1 MKSGLFIL
9 IVCLLFPAYVCAD
22 TSKHALEENRK
33 LLHSLD
39 SLLEQQDLFV
49 RVKEERIK
57 QLKMQYSRV
66 KDVKELYA
74 MNRMVYLEYRVY
86 DADSALH
93 YINKNIQLAQQTNN
107 RTWEVVSL
115 LEQSFVLTSSG
126 LLTEALKAVS
136 DIQPEELPQNL
147 RSEYFGRLCT
157 LYSRLRDYSSENS
170 QLSEHYNNL
179 QKAFR
184 DSVYLTATPD
194 ELRYWNCRAWL
205 YLGTPEIE
213 PVKQAFEENKQTL
226 SNDSRKYSIA
236 TYNLSAIYRSE
247 NNESKYL
254 ENLILSAMAD
264 IRSVNGDIGSLQE
277 IAEYLFKHGEID
289 RAYNYIL
296 YCSQKAMLFHNR
308 VRIVKMSHL
317 QNQIYKAYQEQSRT
331 QQKRLQASLIA
342 VSFLFLVLIGAFLFI
357 RKQMRRLK
365 EANLKLD
372 STNQKLS
379 VNMDALSTAH
389 QRLEEVNMQLKDL
402 NTQLQEVNDQLR
414 ESNYVK
420 EEYIGYVFN
429 ICSTYISKLEEFRKN
444 INRKL
449 KVGQIEDV
457 KAITDSSATASN
469 ELKEFYQNFD
479 TIFLHLYPDFVG
491 DFNALLLP
499 EERIELKEG
508 ELLNTELRIHALIRL
523 GITDS
528 VKIADF
534 LHCSAQTVYNNRL
547 RTRNKIHYPERR
559 FYKCS
564 EKARKIQSVSPAL
577 YYRFHLKS
585 LLPSLSFSENN
596 TNNQAF
602 IHFNSLLRLFTSQSK
617 QPLLRI
623 PLPQRSKLKTYVN
636 Y

>member
-247 NNESKYL
+247 NNDSKYL

-389 QRLEEVNMQLKDL
+389 QRLEEANMQLKDL

-449 KVGQIEDV
+449 KVGQLEDV
-457 KAITDSSATASN
+457 KAMTDSSATASN

-547 RTRNKIHYPERR
+547 RTRNKSIIPKED
-559 FYKCS
+559 FINAVKKLGKYK
-564 EKARKIQSVSPAL
+564 A
-577 YYRFHLKS
+577 
-585 LLPSLSFSENN
+585 
-596 TNNQAF
+596 
-602 IHFNSLLRLFTSQSK
+602 
-617 QPLLRI
+617 
-623 PLPQRSKLKTYVN
+623 
-636 Y
+636 

>member
-365 EANLKLD
+365 EANLQLD

-457 KAITDSSATASN
+457 KAMTDSSATASN

-547 RTRNKIHYPERR
+547 RTRNKSIIPKED
-559 FYKCS
+559 FINAVKKLGKYK
-564 EKARKIQSVSPAL
+564 A
-577 YYRFHLKS
+577 
-585 LLPSLSFSENN
+585 
-596 TNNQAF
+596 
-602 IHFNSLLRLFTSQSK
+602 
-617 QPLLRI
+617 
-623 PLPQRSKLKTYVN
+623 
-636 Y
+636 

>member
-147 RSEYFGRLCT
+147 RSEYFGRLCI

-389 QRLEEVNMQLKDL
+389 QRLEEVNIQLKDL

-457 KAITDSSATASN
+457 KAMTDSSATASN

-479 TIFLHLYPDFVG
+479 TIFLHLYPDFVD

-547 RTRNKIHYPERR
+547 RTRNKSIIPKED
-559 FYKCS
+559 FINAVKKLGKYK
-564 EKARKIQSVSPAL
+564 A
-577 YYRFHLKS
+577 
-585 LLPSLSFSENN
+585 
-596 TNNQAF
+596 
-602 IHFNSLLRLFTSQSK
+602 
-617 QPLLRI
+617 
-623 PLPQRSKLKTYVN
+623 
-636 Y
+636 

>member
-205 YLGTPEIE
+205 YMGTPEIE

-247 NNESKYL
+247 N
-254 ENLILSAMAD
+254 
-264 IRSVNGDIGSLQE
+264 
-277 IAEYLFKHGEID
+277 
-289 RAYNYIL
+289 NYIL

-389 QRLEEVNMQLKDL
+389 QRLEEVNIQLKDL

-457 KAITDSSATASN
+457 KAMTDSSATASN

-547 RTRNKIHYPERR
+547 RTRNKSIIPKED
-559 FYKCS
+559 FINAVKKLGKYK
-564 EKARKIQSVSPAL
+564 A
-577 YYRFHLKS
+577 
-585 LLPSLSFSENN
+585 
-596 TNNQAF
+596 
-602 IHFNSLLRLFTSQSK
+602 
-617 QPLLRI
+617 
-623 PLPQRSKLKTYVN
+623 
-636 Y
+636 

>member
-205 YLGTPEIE
+205 YMGTPEIE

-342 VSFLFLVLIGAFLFI
+342 VSFLFLVLIGALLFI

-365 EANLKLD
+365 EAYLKLD

-457 KAITDSSATASN
+457 KAMTDSSATASN

-547 RTRNKIHYPERR
+547 RTRNKSIIPKED
-559 FYKCS
+559 FINAVKKLGKYK
-564 EKARKIQSVSPAL
+564 A
-577 YYRFHLKS
+577 
-585 LLPSLSFSENN
+585 
-596 TNNQAF
+596 
-602 IHFNSLLRLFTSQSK
+602 
-617 QPLLRI
+617 
-623 PLPQRSKLKTYVN
+623 
-636 Y
+636 

>member
-179 QKAFR
+179 QKTFR

-547 RTRNKIHYPERR
+547 RTRNKSIIPKED
-559 FYKCS
+559 FINAVKKLGKYK
-564 EKARKIQSVSPAL
+564 A
-577 YYRFHLKS
+577 
-585 LLPSLSFSENN
+585 
-596 TNNQAF
+596 
-602 IHFNSLLRLFTSQSK
+602 
-617 QPLLRI
+617 
-623 PLPQRSKLKTYVN
+623 
-636 Y
+636 

>member
-317 QNQIYKAYQEQSRT
+317 QNQVYKAYQEQSRT

-457 KAITDSSATASN
+457 KAMTDSSTTASN

-547 RTRNKIHYPERR
+547 RTRNKSIIPKED
-559 FYKCS
+559 FINAVKKLGKYK
-564 EKARKIQSVSPAL
+564 A
-577 YYRFHLKS
+577 
-585 LLPSLSFSENN
+585 
-596 TNNQAF
+596 
-602 IHFNSLLRLFTSQSK
+602 
-617 QPLLRI
+617 
-623 PLPQRSKLKTYVN
+623 
-636 Y
+636 

>member
-205 YLGTPEIE
+205 YMGTPEIE

-389 QRLEEVNMQLKDL
+389 QRLEEVNIQLKDL
-402 NTQLQEVNDQLR
+402 NTQLQEVNDELR

-457 KAITDSSATASN
+457 KAMTDSSATASN

-547 RTRNKIHYPERR
+547 RTRNKSIIPKED
-559 FYKCS
+559 FINAVKKLGKYK
-564 EKARKIQSVSPAL
+564 A
-577 YYRFHLKS
+577 
-585 LLPSLSFSENN
+585 
-596 TNNQAF
+596 
-602 IHFNSLLRLFTSQSK
+602 
-617 QPLLRI
+617 
-623 PLPQRSKLKTYVN
+623 
-636 Y
+636 

>member
-247 NNESKYL
+247 NNDSKYL

-365 EANLKLD
+365 EANLKLV

-449 KVGQIEDV
+449 KVGQLEDV
-457 KAITDSSATASN
+457 KAMTDSSATASN

-547 RTRNKIHYPERR
+547 RTRNKSIIPKED
-559 FYKCS
+559 FINAVKKLGKYK
-564 EKARKIQSVSPAL
+564 A
-577 YYRFHLKS
+577 
-585 LLPSLSFSENN
+585 
-596 TNNQAF
+596 
-602 IHFNSLLRLFTSQSK
+602 
-617 QPLLRI
+617 
-623 PLPQRSKLKTYVN
+623 
-636 Y
+636 

>member
-226 SNDSRKYSIA
+226 SNDSHKYSIA

-457 KAITDSSATASN
+457 KAMTDSSATASN

-547 RTRNKIHYPERR
+547 RTRNKSIIPKED
-559 FYKCS
+559 FINAVKKLGKYK
-564 EKARKIQSVSPAL
+564 A
-577 YYRFHLKS
+577 
-585 LLPSLSFSENN
+585 
-596 TNNQAF
+596 
-602 IHFNSLLRLFTSQSK
+602 
-617 QPLLRI
+617 
-623 PLPQRSKLKTYVN
+623 
-636 Y
+636 

>member
-49 RVKEERIK
+49 RVKEERIQ

-74 MNRMVYLEYRVY
+74 MNRMIYLEYRVY

-93 YINKNIQLAQQTNN
+93 YINKNIQLAQQTDN

-289 RAYNYIL
+289 CAYNYIL

-457 KAITDSSATASN
+457 KAMTDSSATASN

-491 DFNALLLP
+491 DFNALLIP

-547 RTRNKIHYPERR
+547 RTRNKSIIPKED
-559 FYKCS
+559 FINAVKKLGKYK
-564 EKARKIQSVSPAL
+564 A
-577 YYRFHLKS
+577 
-585 LLPSLSFSENN
+585 
-596 TNNQAF
+596 
-602 IHFNSLLRLFTSQSK
+602 
-617 QPLLRI
+617 
-623 PLPQRSKLKTYVN
+623 
-636 Y
+636 

>member
-179 QKAFR
+179 QKTFR

-342 VSFLFLVLIGAFLFI
+342 VSFLFLVLIGALLFI

-479 TIFLHLYPDFVG
+479 TIFLHLYPDFVD

-547 RTRNKIHYPERR
+547 RTRNKSIISKED
-559 FYKCS
+559 FINAVKKLGKYK
-564 EKARKIQSVSPAL
+564 A
-577 YYRFHLKS
+577 
-585 LLPSLSFSENN
+585 
-596 TNNQAF
+596 
-602 IHFNSLLRLFTSQSK
+602 
-617 QPLLRI
+617 
-623 PLPQRSKLKTYVN
+623 
-636 Y
+636 

>member
-429 ICSTYISKLEEFRKN
+429 ICSTYISKLEEFRKS

-457 KAITDSSATASN
+457 KTMTDSSATASN

-547 RTRNKIHYPERR
+547 RTRNKSIIPKED
-559 FYKCS
+559 FINAVKKLGKYK
-564 EKARKIQSVSPAL
+564 A
-577 YYRFHLKS
+577 
-585 LLPSLSFSENN
+585 
-596 TNNQAF
+596 
-602 IHFNSLLRLFTSQSK
+602 
-617 QPLLRI
+617 
-623 PLPQRSKLKTYVN
+623 
-636 Y
+636 

>member
-9 IVCLLFPAYVCAD
+9 IVCLLFPTYVCAD

-93 YINKNIQLAQQTNN
+93 YINKNIQLAQQTDN

-389 QRLEEVNMQLKDL
+389 QRLEEANMQLKDL

-420 EEYIGYVFN
+420 EKYIGYVFN

-547 RTRNKIHYPERR
+547 RTRNKSIIPKED
-559 FYKCS
+559 FINAVKKLGKYK
-564 EKARKIQSVSPAL
+564 A
-577 YYRFHLKS
+577 
-585 LLPSLSFSENN
+585 
-596 TNNQAF
+596 
-602 IHFNSLLRLFTSQSK
+602 
-617 QPLLRI
+617 
-623 PLPQRSKLKTYVN
+623 
-636 Y
+636 

>member
-9 IVCLLFPAYVCAD
+9 IVCLLFPTYVCAD

-389 QRLEEVNMQLKDL
+389 QRLEEANMQLKDL

-457 KAITDSSATASN
+457 KAMTDSSATASN

-479 TIFLHLYPDFVG
+479 TIFLHLYPDFVS

-547 RTRNKIHYPERR
+547 RTRNKSIIPKED
-559 FYKCS
+559 FINAVKKLGKYK
-564 EKARKIQSVSPAL
+564 A
-577 YYRFHLKS
+577 
-585 LLPSLSFSENN
+585 
-596 TNNQAF
+596 
-602 IHFNSLLRLFTSQSK
+602 
-617 QPLLRI
+617 
-623 PLPQRSKLKTYVN
+623 
-636 Y
+636 

>member
-457 KAITDSSATASN
+457 KAMTDSSATASN

-547 RTRNKIHYPERR
+547 RIRNKSIIPKED
-559 FYKCS
+559 FINAVKKLGKYK
-564 EKARKIQSVSPAL
+564 A
-577 YYRFHLKS
+577 
-585 LLPSLSFSENN
+585 
-596 TNNQAF
+596 
-602 IHFNSLLRLFTSQSK
+602 
-617 QPLLRI
+617 
-623 PLPQRSKLKTYVN
+623 
-636 Y
+636 

>member
-9 IVCLLFPAYVCAD
+9 IVCLLFPAYACAD

-49 RVKEERIK
+49 RVKEERIQ

-74 MNRMVYLEYRVY
+74 MNRMIYLEYRVY

-93 YINKNIQLAQQTNN
+93 YINKNIQLAQQTDN

-342 VSFLFLVLIGAFLFI
+342 VSFLFLVLIGALLFI

-429 ICSTYISKLEEFRKN
+429 ICSTYISKLEEFRKS

-457 KAITDSSATASN
+457 KAMTDSSATASN

-547 RTRNKIHYPERR
+547 RTRNKSIIPKED
-559 FYKCS
+559 FINAVKKLGKYK
-564 EKARKIQSVSPAL
+564 A
-577 YYRFHLKS
+577 
-585 LLPSLSFSENN
+585 
-596 TNNQAF
+596 
-602 IHFNSLLRLFTSQSK
+602 
-617 QPLLRI
+617 
-623 PLPQRSKLKTYVN
+623 
-636 Y
+636 

>member
-205 YLGTPEIE
+205 YMGTPEIE

-389 QRLEEVNMQLKDL
+389 QRLEEVNIQLQDL

-457 KAITDSSATASN
+457 KAMTDSSATASN

-547 RTRNKIHYPERR
+547 RTRNKSIIPKED
-559 FYKCS
+559 FINAVKKLGKYK
-564 EKARKIQSVSPAL
+564 A
-577 YYRFHLKS
+577 
-585 LLPSLSFSENN
+585 
-596 TNNQAF
+596 
-602 IHFNSLLRLFTSQSK
+602 
-617 QPLLRI
+617 
-623 PLPQRSKLKTYVN
+623 
-636 Y
+636 

>member
-1 MKSGLFIL
+1 MKSDLFIL
-9 IVCLLFPAYVCAD
+9 IICLLFPAYACAD

-247 NNESKYL
+247 NNDSKYL

-457 KAITDSSATASN
+457 KAMTDSSATASN

-479 TIFLHLYPDFVG
+479 TIFLHLYPDFVS

-547 RTRNKIHYPERR
+547 RTRNKSIIPKED
-559 FYKCS
+559 FINAVKKLGKYK
-564 EKARKIQSVSPAL
+564 A
-577 YYRFHLKS
+577 
-585 LLPSLSFSENN
+585 
-596 TNNQAF
+596 
-602 IHFNSLLRLFTSQSK
+602 
-617 QPLLRI
+617 
-623 PLPQRSKLKTYVN
+623 
-636 Y
+636 

>member
-9 IVCLLFPAYVCAD
+9 IICLLFPAYVCAD

-247 NNESKYL
+247 NNDSKYL

-357 RKQMRRLK
+357 RKQMHRLK

-449 KVGQIEDV
+449 KVGQLEDV
-457 KAITDSSATASN
+457 KAMTDSSATASN

-479 TIFLHLYPDFVG
+479 TIFLHLYPDFVD

-547 RTRNKIHYPERR
+547 RTRNKSIIPKED
-559 FYKCS
+559 FINAVKKLGKYK
-564 EKARKIQSVSPAL
+564 A
-577 YYRFHLKS
+577 
-585 LLPSLSFSENN
+585 
-596 TNNQAF
+596 
-602 IHFNSLLRLFTSQSK
+602 
-617 QPLLRI
+617 
-623 PLPQRSKLKTYVN
+623 
-636 Y
+636 

>member
-457 KAITDSSATASN
+457 KAMTDSSATASN
-469 ELKEFYQNFD
+469 ELKEFYQNSD
-479 TIFLHLYPDFVG
+479 TIFLHLYPDFVS

-547 RTRNKIHYPERR
+547 RTRNKSIIPKED
-559 FYKCS
+559 FINAVKKLGKYK
-564 EKARKIQSVSPAL
+564 A
-577 YYRFHLKS
+577 
-585 LLPSLSFSENN
+585 
-596 TNNQAF
+596 
-602 IHFNSLLRLFTSQSK
+602 
-617 QPLLRI
+617 
-623 PLPQRSKLKTYVN
+623 
-636 Y
+636 

>member
-205 YLGTPEIE
+205 YLGTPKIE

-317 QNQIYKAYQEQSRT
+317 QNQINKAYQEQSRT
-331 QQKRLQASLIA
+331 QQKCLQASLIA

-457 KAITDSSATASN
+457 KAMTDSSATASN

-547 RTRNKIHYPERR
+547 RTRNKSIIPKED
-559 FYKCS
+559 FINAVKKLGKYK
-564 EKARKIQSVSPAL
+564 A
-577 YYRFHLKS
+577 
-585 LLPSLSFSENN
+585 
-596 TNNQAF
+596 
-602 IHFNSLLRLFTSQSK
+602 
-617 QPLLRI
+617 
-623 PLPQRSKLKTYVN
+623 
-636 Y
+636 

>member
-205 YLGTPEIE
+205 YMGTPEIE

-389 QRLEEVNMQLKDL
+389 QRLEEVNIQLKDL

-457 KAITDSSATASN
+457 KAMTDSSATASN

-479 TIFLHLYPDFVG
+479 AIFLHLYPDFVG

-547 RTRNKIHYPERR
+547 RTRNKSIIPKED
-559 FYKCS
+559 FINAVKKLGKYK
-564 EKARKIQSVSPAL
+564 A
-577 YYRFHLKS
+577 
-585 LLPSLSFSENN
+585 
-596 TNNQAF
+596 
-602 IHFNSLLRLFTSQSK
+602 
-617 QPLLRI
+617 
-623 PLPQRSKLKTYVN
+623 
-636 Y
+636 

>member
-342 VSFLFLVLIGAFLFI
+342 VSFLFLVLIGALLFI

-389 QRLEEVNMQLKDL
+389 QRLEEVNIQLKDL

-457 KAITDSSATASN
+457 KAMTDSSATASN

-547 RTRNKIHYPERR
+547 RTRNKSIIPKED
-559 FYKCS
+559 FINAVKKLGKYK
-564 EKARKIQSVSPAL
+564 A
-577 YYRFHLKS
+577 
-585 LLPSLSFSENN
+585 
-596 TNNQAF
+596 
-602 IHFNSLLRLFTSQSK
+602 
-617 QPLLRI
+617 
-623 PLPQRSKLKTYVN
+623 
-636 Y
+636 

>member
-9 IVCLLFPAYVCAD
+9 IVCLLFPAYACAD

-49 RVKEERIK
+49 RVKEKRIK

-389 QRLEEVNMQLKDL
+389 QRLEEVNIQLKDL

-457 KAITDSSATASN
+457 KAMTDSSATASN

-547 RTRNKIHYPERR
+547 RTRNKSIIPKED
-559 FYKCS
+559 FINAVKKLGKYK
-564 EKARKIQSVSPAL
+564 A
-577 YYRFHLKS
+577 
-585 LLPSLSFSENN
+585 
-596 TNNQAF
+596 
-602 IHFNSLLRLFTSQSK
+602 
-617 QPLLRI
+617 
-623 PLPQRSKLKTYVN
+623 
-636 Y
+636 

>member
-389 QRLEEVNMQLKDL
+389 QPLEEVNMQLKDL

-547 RTRNKIHYPERR
+547 RTRNKSIIPKED
-559 FYKCS
+559 FINAVKKLGKYK
-564 EKARKIQSVSPAL
+564 A
-577 YYRFHLKS
+577 
-585 LLPSLSFSENN
+585 
-596 TNNQAF
+596 
-602 IHFNSLLRLFTSQSK
+602 
-617 QPLLRI
+617 
-623 PLPQRSKLKTYVN
+623 
-636 Y
+636 

>member
-317 QNQIYKAYQEQSRT
+317 QNQIYKAYQEQNRT

-429 ICSTYISKLEEFRKN
+429 ICSTYISKLEEFRKS

-457 KAITDSSATASN
+457 KAMTDSSATASN

-547 RTRNKIHYPERR
+547 RTRNKSIIPKED
-559 FYKCS
+559 FINAVKKLGKYK
-564 EKARKIQSVSPAL
+564 A
-577 YYRFHLKS
+577 
-585 LLPSLSFSENN
+585 
-596 TNNQAF
+596 
-602 IHFNSLLRLFTSQSK
+602 
-617 QPLLRI
+617 
-623 PLPQRSKLKTYVN
+623 
-636 Y
+636 

>member
-342 VSFLFLVLIGAFLFI
+342 VSFLFLVLIGALLFI

-420 EEYIGYVFN
+420 EEYIGYVLN

-479 TIFLHLYPDFVG
+479 TIFLHLYPDFVD

-547 RTRNKIHYPERR
+547 RTRNKSIISKED
-559 FYKCS
+559 FINAVKKLGKYK
-564 EKARKIQSVSPAL
+564 A
-577 YYRFHLKS
+577 
-585 LLPSLSFSENN
+585 
-596 TNNQAF
+596 
-602 IHFNSLLRLFTSQSK
+602 
-617 QPLLRI
+617 
-623 PLPQRSKLKTYVN
+623 
-636 Y
+636 

>member
-9 IVCLLFPAYVCAD
+9 IVCLLFPTYVCAD

-93 YINKNIQLAQQTNN
+93 YINKNIQLAQQTDN

-205 YLGTPEIE
+205 YMGTPEIE

-389 QRLEEVNMQLKDL
+389 QRLEEVNIQLKDL

-457 KAITDSSATASN
+457 KAMTDSSATASN

-547 RTRNKIHYPERR
+547 RTRNKSIIPKED
-559 FYKCS
+559 FINAVKKLGKYK
-564 EKARKIQSVSPAL
+564 A
-577 YYRFHLKS
+577 
-585 LLPSLSFSENN
+585 
-596 TNNQAF
+596 
-602 IHFNSLLRLFTSQSK
+602 
-617 QPLLRI
+617 
-623 PLPQRSKLKTYVN
+623 
-636 Y
+636 

>member
-49 RVKEERIK
+49 RVKEKRIK

-86 DADSALH
+86 VADSALH

-205 YLGTPEIE
+205 YMGTPEIE
-213 PVKQAFEENKQTL
+213 PVKQAFEENKHTL

-389 QRLEEVNMQLKDL
+389 QRLEEVNIQLKDL

-457 KAITDSSATASN
+457 KAMTDSSATASN

-547 RTRNKIHYPERR
+547 RTRNKSIIPKED
-559 FYKCS
+559 FINAVKKLGKYK
-564 EKARKIQSVSPAL
+564 A
-577 YYRFHLKS
+577 
-585 LLPSLSFSENN
+585 
-596 TNNQAF
+596 
-602 IHFNSLLRLFTSQSK
+602 
-617 QPLLRI
+617 
-623 PLPQRSKLKTYVN
+623 
-636 Y
+636 

>member
-9 IVCLLFPAYVCAD
+9 IVCLLFPAYVFAD

-49 RVKEERIK
+49 RVKEERIQ

-74 MNRMVYLEYRVY
+74 MNRMIYLEYRVY

-136 DIQPEELPQNL
+136 DIRPEELPQNL

-157 LYSRLRDYSSENS
+157 LYSRLRDYSSENF
-170 QLSEHYNNL
+170 QLSEYYNDL

-429 ICSTYISKLEEFRKN
+429 ICSTYISRLEEFRKN

-457 KAITDSSATASN
+457 KAMTDSSATASN

-547 RTRNKIHYPERR
+547 RTRNKSIIPKED
-559 FYKCS
+559 FINAVKKLGKYK
-564 EKARKIQSVSPAL
+564 A
-577 YYRFHLKS
+577 
-585 LLPSLSFSENN
+585 
-596 TNNQAF
+596 
-602 IHFNSLLRLFTSQSK
+602 
-617 QPLLRI
+617 
-623 PLPQRSKLKTYVN
+623 
-636 Y
+636 

>member
-457 KAITDSSATASN
+457 KAMTDSSATASN

-534 LHCSAQTVYNNRL
+534 LHWSAQTVYNNRL
-547 RTRNKIHYPERR
+547 RTRNKSIIPKED
-559 FYKCS
+559 FINAVKKLGKYK
-564 EKARKIQSVSPAL
+564 A
-577 YYRFHLKS
+577 
-585 LLPSLSFSENN
+585 
-596 TNNQAF
+596 
-602 IHFNSLLRLFTSQSK
+602 
-617 QPLLRI
+617 
-623 PLPQRSKLKTYVN
+623 
-636 Y
+636 

>member
-254 ENLILSAMAD
+254 ENLILSAMAY

-317 QNQIYKAYQEQSRT
+317 QNQIYKAYQEQNRT

-372 STNQKLS
+372 NTNQKLS

-547 RTRNKIHYPERR
+547 RTRNKSIISKED
-559 FYKCS
+559 FINAVKKLGKYK
-564 EKARKIQSVSPAL
+564 A
-577 YYRFHLKS
+577 
-585 LLPSLSFSENN
+585 
-596 TNNQAF
+596 
-602 IHFNSLLRLFTSQSK
+602 
-617 QPLLRI
+617 
-623 PLPQRSKLKTYVN
+623 
-636 Y
+636 

>member
-9 IVCLLFPAYVCAD
+9 IICLLFPAYVCAD

-93 YINKNIQLAQQTNN
+93 YINKNIQLAQQTDN

-389 QRLEEVNMQLKDL
+389 QRLEEANMQLKDL

-534 LHCSAQTVYNNRL
+534 LHCSPQTVYNNRL
-547 RTRNKIHYPERR
+547 RTRNKSIIPKED
-559 FYKCS
+559 FINAVKKLGKYK
-564 EKARKIQSVSPAL
+564 A
-577 YYRFHLKS
+577 
-585 LLPSLSFSENN
+585 
-596 TNNQAF
+596 
-602 IHFNSLLRLFTSQSK
+602 
-617 QPLLRI
+617 
-623 PLPQRSKLKTYVN
+623 
-636 Y
+636 

>member
-9 IVCLLFPAYVCAD
+9 IVCLLFHAYVCAD

-372 STNQKLS
+372 NTNQKLS

-547 RTRNKIHYPERR
+547 RTRNKSIIPKED
-559 FYKCS
+559 FINAVKKLGKYK
-564 EKARKIQSVSPAL
+564 A
-577 YYRFHLKS
+577 
-585 LLPSLSFSENN
+585 
-596 TNNQAF
+596 
-602 IHFNSLLRLFTSQSK
+602 
-617 QPLLRI
+617 
-623 PLPQRSKLKTYVN
+623 
-636 Y
+636 

>member
-357 RKQMRRLK
+357 RKQMRQLK

-457 KAITDSSATASN
+457 KAMTDSSATASN

-547 RTRNKIHYPERR
+547 RTRNKSIIPKED
-559 FYKCS
+559 FINAVKKLGKYK
-564 EKARKIQSVSPAL
+564 A
-577 YYRFHLKS
+577 
-585 LLPSLSFSENN
+585 
-596 TNNQAF
+596 
-602 IHFNSLLRLFTSQSK
+602 
-617 QPLLRI
+617 
-623 PLPQRSKLKTYVN
+623 
-636 Y
+636 

>member
-308 VRIVKMSHL
+308 IRIVKMSHL
-317 QNQIYKAYQEQSRT
+317 QNQIYKAYQEQNRT

-357 RKQMRRLK
+357 RKQMHRLK

-457 KAITDSSATASN
+457 KAMTDSSATASN

-547 RTRNKIHYPERR
+547 RTRNKSIIPKED
-559 FYKCS
+559 FINAVKKLGKYK
-564 EKARKIQSVSPAL
+564 A
-577 YYRFHLKS
+577 
-585 LLPSLSFSENN
+585 
-596 TNNQAF
+596 
-602 IHFNSLLRLFTSQSK
+602 
-617 QPLLRI
+617 
-623 PLPQRSKLKTYVN
+623 
-636 Y
+636 

>member
-107 RTWEVVSL
+107 RTWEMVSL

-247 NNESKYL
+247 NNDSKYL

-449 KVGQIEDV
+449 KVGQLEDV
-457 KAITDSSATASN
+457 KAMTDSSATASN

-547 RTRNKIHYPERR
+547 RTRNKSIIPKED
-559 FYKCS
+559 FINAVKKLGKYK
-564 EKARKIQSVSPAL
+564 A
-577 YYRFHLKS
+577 
-585 LLPSLSFSENN
+585 
-596 TNNQAF
+596 
-602 IHFNSLLRLFTSQSK
+602 
-617 QPLLRI
+617 
-623 PLPQRSKLKTYVN
+623 
-636 Y
+636 

>member
-547 RTRNKIHYPERR
+547 RTRNKSIIPKD
-559 FYKCS
+559 FINAVKKLGKYK
-564 EKARKIQSVSPAL
+564 A
-577 YYRFHLKS
+577 
-585 LLPSLSFSENN
+585 
-596 TNNQAF
+596 
-602 IHFNSLLRLFTSQSK
+602 
-617 QPLLRI
+617 
-623 PLPQRSKLKTYVN
+623 
-636 Y
+636 